1 MHHRIGYEL
10 PSAIRKGKD
19 MGVGFGFGGRS
30 KNVRR
35 EGGKYT
41 FLTLTNFVDSVSPD
55 KYEIVSVFDKVV
67 AQSKM
72 ETST

>member
-35 EGGKYT
+35 EG
-41 FLTLTNFVDSVSPD
+41 DSVSPD